1 MRRLVFLILA
11 ISTLNLTA
19 QDNTGLQVAGF
30 INNEQVLLRWAP
42 ENFTSWQRGNTFG
55 YSVYRRVVMRDGKI
69 IDKPDS
75 ILLGTFKP
83 YPLQTWE
90 PYADSNYYAVA
101 AEAIYGKE
109 FEVTTKGNNFF
120 DMVNK
125 SREQESRFSIGMLC
139 ADQSFTVARMMGLGL
154 IDSTTKKNE
163 AYLYKVVLNYSDT
176 LSKQKMGFVLVDFSY
191 GNFLPRPFGINYEV
205 SENLVTVLVPFE
217 PFKGVYNSFELQRSD
232 DGKVYK
238 TVKGKSYYSLSTSP
252 DDPKYNIYN
261 DSVASQATTLYY
273 RLRGRTSFD
282 SYGPYSDTLSVKIMP
297 LLSGE
302 PWITDIKEIVN
313 KKLSIS
319 WEAPDYKQE
328 NLKGFMV
335 YSASK
340 YEGPYLE
347 SLKTPID
354 GKQRSIIIDA
364 PVGYAYLKIGA
375 LDQFD
380 RPYFSMPR
388 LYQAVDSIP
397 PQAPTGL
404 SGVFDTTGVVTL
416 KWHYGKEKD
425 LLGYQML
432 YSANDTNE
440 YSLTGNEFIYD
451 STYKTSFPVDMLSS
465 ALYFKVVA
473 LDNHYNTSLSSKPIK
488 LIKPDTIPPSSPIV
502 FVSSDS
508 TGVVKVAIAPSH
520 SFDIKLHYLYFIPL
534 GDRTKKIELFKGSIK
549 ADTSIVLS
557 NTLEKGEVYCIAED
571 VTGRKSCSNKLKVGQ
586 TTKNLAASFNAI
598 AKPLIDD
605 AVVELDWDKTMLKG
619 NLMIYRKDEVAGYNL
634 IATVDSQVSMFK
646 DRNVTLNTSYTYK
659 LVGFDRAGKAVSRIV
674 SIIYR

>member
-1 MRRLVFLILA
+1 MRSLVFIIFALA
-11 ISTLNLTA
+11 SLNITA
-19 QDNTGLQVAGF
+19 QDDTGLQVAGF
-30 INNEQVLLRWAP
+30 INNKQVMLRWAP

-75 ILLGTFKP
+75 ILVGTFKP
-83 YPLQTWE
+83 YPLVKWQ
-90 PYADSNYYAVA
+90 PFADSNYYAVA

-109 FEVTTKGNNFF
+109 FDVTTQSNNFF

-154 IDSTTKKNE
+154 IDSTTKKDE

-176 LSKQKMGFVLVDFSY
+176 LSKQKMGFVMVDFSY

-238 TVKGKSYYSLSTSP
+238 TVKGNSYYSLSTSP

-297 LLSGE
+297 SLSGE
-302 PWITDIKEIVN
+302 PWITDIKEIVD

-319 WEAPDYKQE
+319 WEVPEYKQE

-340 YEGPYLE
+340 YDGPYFQ
-347 SLKTPID
+347 SLKTPVE
-354 GKQRSIIIDA
+354 GKQRSIVIDA

-397 PQAPTGL
+397 PLAPKGL
-404 SGVFDTTGVVTL
+404 NGVFDTTGVVTL
-416 KWHYGKEKD
+416 KWHYGKERD

-440 YSLTGNEFIYD
+440 YSLIGKDFIYD
-451 STYKTSFPVDMLSS
+451 STYKATFPTDMLSS

-473 LDNHYNTSLSSKPIK
+473 LDNHYNTSLASEPIK
-488 LIKPDTIPPSSPIV
+488 LVKPDTIPPSSPLIS
-502 FVSSDS
+502 VSIDS
-508 TGVVKVAIAPSH
+508 LGVVRVSIAPSH
-520 SFDIKLHYLYFIPL
+520 SFDIKLHHLYFIPS
-534 GDRTKKIELFKGSIK
+534 GDQLKKTELFKGSIRT
-549 ADTSIVLS
+549 DTSILLS
-557 NTLEKGEVYCIAED
+557 NTIGRGEVYCAAED
-571 VTGRKSCSNKLKVGQ
+571 LTGRKGYSNRLVVGKTQAYQ
-586 TTKNLAASFNAI
+586 TKSFNAI

-605 AVVELDWDKTMLKG
+605 GIIELNWDKTAIQG
-619 NLMIYRKDEVAGYNL
+619 NLMIYRKDEVVGYNL
-634 IATVDSQVSMFK
+634 IATVDSQVPVFK
-646 DRNVTLNTSYTYK
+646 DRNVTVNTNYSYK
-659 LVGFDRAGKAVSRIV
+659 LVGFDKAGKAVSRIV
-674 SIIYR
+674 TIKYR